1 MPPAQAAPAA
11 PTETLRLDT
20 VTMNTVLKNMKY
32 GQQEVEATFWGFLS
46 PFSGFFDPSNRTWGR
61 FLGIIFHIL
70 VFLWIFLDVDMPN
83 RFGWALVFYL
93 YATFLMIKYVVG
105 AYTGNEIWIQRNMP
119 QLL

>member
-1 MPPAQAAPAA
+1 MPPAQAAPAAPAA

-32 GQQEVEATFWGFLS
+32 GQQEVEATFWRFLS
-46 PFSGFFDPSNRTWGR
+46 PFSGFRSGGI
-61 FLGIIFHIL
+61 LGIIFHIL
-70 VFLWIFLDVDMPN
+70 IFLLVFLDVDLPN